1 MFDVILSDIVGN
13 PRLIIIKA
21 VEEADDYFFYQDR
34 VMNLLNVL
42 WVVPSLTSGFAL
54 YKQEQR
60 KHVQI
65 YTD

>member
-1 MFDVILSDIVGN
+1 MKFQLHIWK
-13 PRLIIIKA
+13 IIIKA
-21 VEEADDYFFYQDR
+21 VEEADNYFFYQDR